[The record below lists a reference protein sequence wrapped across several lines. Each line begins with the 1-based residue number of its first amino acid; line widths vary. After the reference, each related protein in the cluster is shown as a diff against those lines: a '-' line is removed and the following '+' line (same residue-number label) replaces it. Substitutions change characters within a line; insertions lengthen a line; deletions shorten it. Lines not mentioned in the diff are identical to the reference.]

1 MRKVLSV
8 LAMSAAFA
16 ILGTTAN
23 GANFQQRDKGPGTQA
38 TVICPPGTCSRVGT
52 DRAYSLD
59 RCSPANCRKKK

>member
-1 MRKVLSV
+1 MSKVFLIV
-8 LAMSAAFA
+8 TMSAGFA
-16 ILGTTAN
+16 ILDMAAHA
-23 GANFQQRDKGPGTQA
+23 ANFQQRDKGPGTQA